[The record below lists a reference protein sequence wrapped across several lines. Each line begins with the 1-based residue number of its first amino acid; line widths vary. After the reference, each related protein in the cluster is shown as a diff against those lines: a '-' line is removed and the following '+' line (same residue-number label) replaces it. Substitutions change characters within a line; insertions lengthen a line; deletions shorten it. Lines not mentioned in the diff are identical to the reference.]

1 MFNKIFIPLLLI
13 NNKIGNTHLMMN
25 NYESALFSFEQC
37 IGLHE
42 GRMNIMWCNYI
53 ANLYFENKDYVNAE
67 RVYAVALKAEP

>member
-1 MFNKIFIPLLLI
+1 
-13 NNKIGNTHLMMN
+13 MMN